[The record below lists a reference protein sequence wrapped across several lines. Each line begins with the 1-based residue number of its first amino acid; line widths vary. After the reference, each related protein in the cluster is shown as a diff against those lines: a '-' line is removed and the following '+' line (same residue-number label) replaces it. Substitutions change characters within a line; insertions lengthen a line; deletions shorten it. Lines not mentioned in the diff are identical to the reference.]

1 MELIIV
7 GLIAL
12 AAGVLIGMA
21 LRRQRP
27 IGDLRVDHSDPDGGP
42 YLFLELDTDVS
53 AIMRKKHVML
63 RVKVADFIPHE

>member
-12 AAGVLIGMA
+12 SVGILIGLA

-27 IGDLRVDHSDPDGGP
+27 IGDLRVDYSDPDGGP

-53 AIMRKKHVML
+53 AILREKHVVL